1 MPKSSWDADP
11 DHAALGAA
19 DPDALVLLHDELIRL
34 EQENRMLR
42 EAVDEAHAG
51 DGFGSADVDA
61 IERRY
66 EERIRELTQEL
77 MGREETIGFLLD
89 QMALAEQAEAALK
102 AESKQLEKWLEQ
114 LERRIES
121 NVEGQGLLE
130 AGPGPDEPPPH
141 PAIDP
146 AVLARAEAER
156 DRLRSEL
163 DAERRA
169 SLEIRTRS
177 EADRR
182 KIMTYKAQVDQE
194 FARLRAQAGELK
206 GQVESLRAQQAQ
218 WRVAQAR
225 GEGGADLQ
233 VLSSRNA
240 ELEGEIARLRE
251 QAATVAV
258 SAVGADPELQEQFHE
273 AQAVIQV
280 MDEENRRLRQTC
292 LELTKASDRQA
303 ESDMLRTQVE
313 TLQAELSRIQMELR
327 GERDER
333 ERERNVHETAI
344 VTLQSHAAREA
355 LESQREQIQEGSTPP
370 PHSLPSY
377 ASRDTSIDER
387 IRAFREHLRDVHQRE
402 EEERQR
408 KSFTSR
414 LSKVW
419 MKSRPK

>member
-1 MPKSSWDADP
+1 MPPSAWDADREG
-11 DHAALGAA
+11 AGLGAV
-19 DPDALVLLHDELIRL
+19 DPDVLVLLHDELARL

-42 EAVDEAHAG
+42 EAVDESHHADPG
-51 DGFGSADVDA
+51 PDADVA
-61 IERRY
+61 AVERRY
-66 EERIRELTQEL
+66 EERIQELTQEL

-102 AESKQLEKWLEQ
+102 AEYKQLEKWLDQ
-114 LERRIES
+114 LEERVET
-121 NVEGQGLLE
+121 NVEGP
-130 AGPGPDEPPPH
+130 GPGDPLDETPPA

-146 AVLARAEAER
+146 AALARLESER

-163 DAERRA
+163 ESERRTL
-169 SLEIRTRS
+169 LEARTRS

-182 KIMTYKAQVDQE
+182 KIMAYKAQVDQE
-194 FARLRAQAGELK
+194 FARLRGQAGELK
-206 GQVESLRAQQAQ
+206 GQVESLRAQQVR
-218 WRVAQAR
+218 WQAAKVQ
-225 GEGGADLQ
+225 GADGAETQAL
-233 VLSSRNA
+233 VARNA

-251 QAATVAV
+251 RATAMQ
-258 SAVGADPELQEQFHE
+258 SAGGAADPETLEQLHE
-273 AQAVIQV
+273 AQAVLQV

-303 ESDMLRTQVE
+303 EADMLRTQVE
-313 TLQAELSRIQMELR
+313 TLQGELSRIQVELR
-327 GERDER
+327 AERDER

-344 VTLQSHAAREA
+344 VTLQSQSVREA
-355 LESQREQIQEGSTPP
+355 MNSQREQISEGSTPAP
-370 PHSLPSY
+370 QSLPAY

-387 IRAFREHLRDVHQRE
+387 IRAFREHLRDVHVRE